1 MTNSKSTKRALF
13 TSALAMLAC
22 VAMLIGTTFAWFT
35 DTASTSVNKIQAG
48 TLKVELLDSEGHSL
62 EGETLSWQKAA
73 DHENEE
79 VLWEPGATYRLQPI
93 TIKNAGNLALKYK
106 VVITG
111 INGDAKLNEVI
122 DWTITVG
129 EYTYAA
135 DSEFYLAAEGSNVL
149 TISGKM
155 QTSAGNEYQGLSIDG
170 IAITVYA
177 TQAPVEYDSENNTY
191 DENADYLIPWDGSE
205 GDASNVPGVDANDNM
220 IHIASAADLT
230 NFAASVNAG
239 TSYVGQTV
247 VLDSNIDLGGHT
259 WAPIGQTGNNNG
271 SDTYFM
277 GTFDGQGHTIYGLNV
292 DTSAGLGSNRNVTA
306 GLFGWVDAGGAT
318 IKNLTISGASVKGCH
333 YTGALVGYFSGT
345 IENCSVVNSTIVST
359 AFDSDNDG
367 DKVGGLVGY
376 MNANATVKNSSV
388 SGSSVSGKRDV
399 GGLVGC
405 PYNTTCTVTNNTV
418 SDTTVTYST
427 NYSGEIVGRL
437 NLGFTVDS
445 SNTAS
450 NVTMLNGTYVANG
463 VAQTA
468 ANTYAISNAAGL
480 DWFNNQ
486 VNNNNSSFGGC
497 TLKLAADIDY
507 QNSEWLPV
515 GQNYALDYAALGY
528 ANPTEFGGIFDGD
541 GHTISNIKIGKLT
554 STQVLQLNNNTAE
567 ESGGTTDHAIHS
579 VGFIGYSAGG
589 QVKNLTIKNAV
600 VTGYHYV
607 GTIVGYGDVNTVI
620 DNCHVVDSA
629 VSGTHLSDNQCGDKV
644 GGLMGFYSNNRLTV
658 SNCSVKSTTVTAARD
673 AAKVIGYASGTTGL
687 SGLSA
692 DNVTVTAVVGDC
704 DHERAGT
711 VSANALVG
719 NGTAAG
725 LTIG

>member
-35 DTASTSVNKIQAG
+35 DTASTGVNKIQAG
-48 TLKVELLDSEGHSL
+48 TLKVELLDSEGNSL

-73 DHENEE
+73 GHENEE
-79 VLWEPGATYRLQPI
+79 VLWEPGATYHLQPI
-93 TIKNAGNLALKYK
+93 TIKNTGTLALKYK

-111 INGDAKLNEVI
+111 IKGDAKLNEVI
-122 DWTITVG
+122 DWTIDEVAMGT
-129 EYTYAA
+129 E
-135 DSEFYLAAEGSNVL
+135 NVL
-149 TISGKM
+149 LAGQSHEFTISGTM
-155 QTSAGNEYQGLSIDG
+155 RTSAGNDYQGLSIDG

-177 TQAPVEYDSENNTY
+177 TQAPVEFDSDNNTY
-191 DENADYLIPWDGSE
+191 DADADYLIPWDGSE
-205 GDASNVPGVDANDNM
+205 GDASNVPDVDANDNM

-239 TSYVGQTV
+239 TRYAGQTV
-247 VLDSNIDLGGHT
+247 VLDSNIDLGGHA

-292 DTSAGLGSNRNVTA
+292 DTSAGLGSNPNVTA

-345 IENCSVVNSTIVST
+345 IENCSVVNSAIVST
-359 AFDSDNDG
+359 AFDNDNDG

-376 MNANATVKNSSV
+376 MNANATVKDSSV

-463 VAQTA
+463 VAKNG
-468 ANTYAISNAAGL
+468 NTYYISNAQGL
-480 DWFNNQ
+480 LYCANTFTHSDTTINKVF
-486 VNNNNSSFGGC
+486 
-497 TLKLAADIDY
+497 KLVADIDM
-507 QNSEWLPV
+507 SGIEWTPWCNEA
-515 GQNYALDYAALGY
+515 QY
-528 ANPTEFGGIFDGD
+528 FGGLFDGQ
-541 GHTISNIKIGKLT
+541 GHTISNLT
-554 STQVLQLNNNTAE
+554 INDDHTAYD
-567 ESGGTTDHAIHS
+567 GHA
-579 VGFIGYSAGG
+579 VGFIGRLG
-589 QVKNLTIKNAV
+589 KNANGEKILKN
-600 VTGYHYV
+600 VTFDNAEVSGHHYV
-607 GTIVGYGDVNTVI
+607 GVAVGYNEFGKVDNVKVTNSTVTAT
-620 DNCHVVDSA
+620 HVDGADS
-629 VSGTHLSDNQCGDKV
+629 CGDKAGALIGMCGPNAGYISV
-644 GGLMGFYSNNRLTV
+644 TNCSA
-658 SNCSVKSTTVTAARD
+658 SNCEVKAARD
-673 AAKVIGYASGTTGL
+673 AAQLIGFGYSTTTY
-687 SGLSA
+687 SNLSA
-692 DNVTVTAVVGDC
+692 TNVTVSVVANSSC
-704 DHERAGT
+704 RHERVGI

-719 NGTAAG
+719 NGTVNG